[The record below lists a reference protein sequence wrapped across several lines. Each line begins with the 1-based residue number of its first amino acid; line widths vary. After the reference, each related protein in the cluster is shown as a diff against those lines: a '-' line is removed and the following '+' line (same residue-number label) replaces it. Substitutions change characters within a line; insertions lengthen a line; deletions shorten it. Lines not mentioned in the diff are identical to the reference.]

1 MSSAQAEA
9 RTVTVR
15 FHRSLYD
22 PAAVRAAAAR
32 FTRFGTPA
40 VDERDADVLVSFTD
54 VPAALAERLGDELGN
69 HALFET
75 IVARRR

>member
-1 MSSAQAEA
+1 MSDAPAA
-9 RTVTVR
+9 TRTVTVR

-22 PAAVRAAAAR
+22 PASVRVAAGR
-32 FTRFGTPA
+32 FGRFGTPA
-40 VDERDADVLVSFTD
+40 VEERDADVLVSFTD
-54 VPAALAERLGDELGN
+54 VPEALAGRLGDELGN